1 MNAVKIILFTVMTN
15 LISLNYVC
23 ALEKGN
29 FYISGSYGTG
39 VADKFS
45 YNDEDFASKKPSNA
59 DVLNFAM
66 GYGITDNI
74 RAEMSYV
81 DFYGLKYK
89 YAKTGVDEANNLVQ
103 YLFNQKVKAE
113 ALFISAYY
121 DINKFGKVKPYVT
134 VGVGLAK
141 VKAGDINYQINQ
153 ENSSN
158 RVVGILPGL
167 CKKQFAWQIGT
178 GMNYT
183 VNDKVNISIINYRY
197 NKLGKAKFRNL
208 NEKNAPIISTKLV
221 VHSITTGIIFKF

>member
-1 MNAVKIILFTVMTN
+1 MTN

-23 ALEKGN
+23 ALETGN

-45 YNDEDFASKKPSNA
+45 YNDEDLASKKPSNA

-74 RAEMSYV
+74 RVELGYV
-81 DFYGLKYK
+81 SFYGLKYK
-89 YAKTGVDEANNLVQ
+89 YAKTGIDEDNNHVQ

-121 DINKFGKVKPYVT
+121 DINKFGKIRPYVAAG
-134 VGVGLAK
+134 VGVAK
-141 VKAGDINYQINQ
+141 VKAGDLNYKIKQ
-153 ENSSN
+153 ENIPN
-158 RVVGILPGL
+158 RAAGILPGL
-167 CKKQFAWQIGT
+167 CKKQFAWQIGV
-178 GMNYT
+178 GVNYT
-183 VNDKVNISIINYRY
+183 VNDKVDISIINYRY
-197 NKLGKAKFRNL
+197 NKLGKARFINI
-208 NEKNAPIISTKLV
+208 NEQDEPIINTKLA